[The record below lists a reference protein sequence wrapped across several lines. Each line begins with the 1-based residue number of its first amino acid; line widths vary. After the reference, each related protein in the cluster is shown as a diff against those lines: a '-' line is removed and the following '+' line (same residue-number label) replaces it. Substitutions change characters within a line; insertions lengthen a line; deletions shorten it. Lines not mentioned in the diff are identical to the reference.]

1 MLCLLVVK
9 LKASISCVFKQE
21 LCNNSAISGT
31 IVAFSFMSGE
41 LWVIIGLSVV
51 LFLKLWVIIG
61 LSVVFNSLLGLH
73 MGLYWVWYFMHICA
87 RITVICGNISVIVVL
102 LCSSLWVLVK
112 KNCCTILVNRVHLH
126 TI

>member
-1 MLCLLVVK
+1 
-9 LKASISCVFKQE
+9 
-21 LCNNSAISGT
+21 
-31 IVAFSFMSGE
+31 MSGE